1 MKNEAT
7 TDLQYIDDILI
18 VDDDTGNLKLLN
30 DLLKAKGFNIRTVP
44 SGGLALQAAEKK
56 KPDLILLDIMM
67 PEMDGYEVFRQL
79 KNSAHL
85 QDVPVIF
92 ISALNDTKNIV
103 RAINEGGVDYI
114 TKPFQPEEVL
124 ARVNIHLQL
133 RRQSI
138 ELHELNASK
147 DKFFSIIAHDLR
159 SPFNSI
165 IGFSEILLENAQVR
179 NYEVYE
185 EYTQIILNSARRAMD
200 LLSNLMEWSR
210 SQTGRINFNPESFEM
225 AHVIEEIELLFTE
238 VAKQKSIQIVREIPE
253 SVPVFAD
260 KDMIST
266 ILRNLVSNAI
276 KFTYFGGKIT
286 ISVQDKPK
294 EVIVSISDSGVGMK
308 KETIDGLFHIEHSTS
323 TKGTNNEKGTGLG
336 LILCKEFVEK
346 HNGEIRLESEV
357 GKGSVFSFTIPKMPL
372 N

>member
-1 MKNEAT
+1 MKNNSIPV
-7 TDLQYIDDILI
+7 LNIPNILLVDDEPDNLNILGEILI
-18 VDDDTGNLKLLN
+18 LEGYKV
-30 DLLKAKGFNIRTVP
+30 RQVS
-44 SGGLALQAAEKK
+44 SGEQAIKVTEKE
-56 KPDLILLDIMM
+56 KPDLILLDIIM
-67 PEMDGYEVFRQL
+67 PDMDGYEVCHRFKQDPDL
-79 KNSAHL
+79 KNI
-85 QDVPVIF
+85 PIIF
-92 ISALNDTKNIV
+92 ISALNDTHNIIK
-103 RAINEGGVDYI
+103 ALSAGGVDYI
-114 TKPFQPEEVL
+114 DKPFQAEEVL
-124 ARVNIHLQL
+124 ARVKIHLQL
-133 RRQSI
+133 RMQSI
-138 ELHELNASK
+138 ELRELNASK

-179 NYEVYE
+179 NYDVYE

-225 AHVIEEIELLFTE
+225 ANFIEEIGLLFTE
-238 VAKQKSIQIVREIPE
+238 VAKQKSIQIVREINE
-253 SVPVFAD
+253 SVPVYAD

-286 ISVQDKPK
+286 ISVQDNP
-294 EVIVSISDSGVGMK
+294 EELIVSISDSGVGMK
-308 KETIDGLFHIEHSTS
+308 KEKIDGLFHIEHNTS

-346 HNGEIRLESEV
+346 HEGRIWVESEL
-357 GKGSVFSFTIPKMPL
+357 GKGSVFSFTIPKMSL